1 MAPPAAP
8 TTAGSSGGASSRR
21 RRLRISTAEQHL
33 DLQRDALGAAGCEK
47 VFEDHTSGVAT
58 DRPGWKQARAALR
71 DGDTLVV
78 WRLDRLGRSLKHLID
93 TITELDEA
101 GVAFKSLTESLDTS
115 STGGKLVFHIFGALA
130 EFERELIRERT
141 LAGLAAARARGRNGG
156 RPRKL
161 DAREIATARR
171 MLEDPNQSVTE
182 VAEILG
188 VARSTLYRALGEP
201 QERKP

>member
-1 MAPPAAP
+1 MIVGYA
-8 TTAGSSGGASSRR
+8 RV
-21 RRLRISTAEQHL
+21 STAEQHL
-33 DLQRDALGAAGCEK
+33 DLQRDALRAAGCDK

-58 DRPGWKQARAALR
+58 DRPGWNRARAVLR
-71 DGDTLVV
+71 SGDTLVV

-93 TITELDEA
+93 TVTDLDEA

-141 LAGLAAARARGRNGG
+141 LAGLAAARARGRKGG

-161 DAREIATARR
+161 GPGRVDAARR
-171 MLEDPNQSVTE
+171 LLADPNQTVTK

-188 VARSTLYRALGEP
+188 VARSTLYRALKEP
-201 QERKP
+201 PKKGR